1 MHTTASSALIIK
13 SLHKLLLVIL
23 TCSLLLACEES
34 INPTDNWDKSIA
46 LSKAADINKASN
58 IVEINLEAVAADIE
72 LKPGVFTK
80 MWTYNGQFPG
90 PTIEANV
97 GDTLIVNFTNKLNT
111 STTVHWHGLE
121 LPANMDG
128 SMLAQPAIAANG
140 GTFRYEFKLL
150 NAATY
155 WYHPHI
161 DSNVQV
167 EKGLYGALVVHEP
180 DIDKLHNFPDK
191 ETTIIFDDI
200 LLDDS
205 GQIEPPSYQE
215 PIIDPIANA
224 TTQLNG
230 REGNVFLING
240 KALEPLKSRGDD
252 IRTIKVH
259 SGTPIRLRLINA
271 ANARFFRLSIPDH
284 IIYQIGGDGGLLPS
298 PLAKESIPL
307 LNNRIQTK
315 PKARKISVRDGEPL
329 VFTSDPDLNKGI
341 MLVPGERSDIIFT
354 PNGEAGDIT
363 YLEWHFFPRGFHS
376 VENDGT
382 GNLVISHNHQS
393 ALTVP
398 FRILK
403 FEFDESSK
411 LNQQTYI
418 PPTNLRSIPLI
429 PTFADTPIL
438 PITFGHGLP
447 DPITGN
453 INFFA
458 AMNASKMGVPFSMES
473 SEIDTV
479 SLYATV
485 NQTYIWE
492 VSNLTQGDHPFHP
505 HGFTF
510 QHISTEYIDSIN
522 AENNKIEFPV
532 FSNELKDTIRIPA
545 RPGAKGSSKT
555 VVKLAVQFS
564 DSGREGTVQ
573 ALGKLPSTGLSGGWF
588 VHCHILEH
596 SNRGMGTYLNL
607 LY

>member
-1 MHTTASSALIIK
+1 MHKTANSALINPLLK
-13 SLHKLLLVIL
+13 SLLIIL
-23 TCSLLLACEES
+23 ACSLLLACEETVNS
-34 INPTDNWDKSIA
+34 TDDWDKNIA
-46 LSKAADINKASN
+46 LSKATDINKNSS
-58 IVEINLEAVAADIE
+58 IVEVNLEAVETDIE
-72 LKPGVFTK
+72 LRPGVFTK
-80 MWTYNGQFPG
+80 MWTYNGTFPG

-128 SMLAQPAIAANG
+128 SMLAQSAIAANG

-161 DSNVQV
+161 ESNVQV
-167 EKGLYGALVVHEP
+167 EKGLYGALIVREP
-180 DIDKLHNFPDK
+180 EIDKQYNLPSK
-191 ETTIIFDDI
+191 ETTIILDDI
-200 LLDDS
+200 SLDDS
-205 GQIEPPSYQE
+205 GQIEPPSYQA
-215 PIIDPIANA
+215 PITDPIANA

-230 REGNVFLING
+230 REGDVFLING
-240 KALEPLKSRGDD
+240 KALEPLTSRGDD
-252 IRTIKVH
+252 IQVIQVH
-259 SGTPIRLRLINA
+259 SGTPVRLRLINA

-284 IIYQIGGDGGLLPS
+284 TIYQIGGDGGLLPS

-307 LNNRIQTK
+307 LNNSIQAKPQARI
-315 PKARKISVRDGEPL
+315 ISARDGEPL
-329 VFTSDPDLNKGI
+329 VFRSDPDLNKGV

-354 PNGEAGDIT
+354 PNGDAGDIA
-363 YLEWHFFPRGFHS
+363 YLEWHFFPRGFHG
-376 VENDGT
+376 VEDDGT
-382 GNLVISHNHQS
+382 GNLIINHNHQS
-393 ALTVP
+393 ALTAP

-403 FEFDESSK
+403 FEFDETSK
-411 LNQQTYI
+411 SNQQPYV
-418 PPTNLRSIPLI
+418 PPTALRSIPLI
-429 PTFADTPIL
+429 QTSANTPIL

-447 DPITGN
+447 DPATGN

-458 AMNASKMGVPFSMES
+458 AMNTSKVGVPFSMENN
-473 SEIDTV
+473 EIDSV

-510 QHISTEYIDSIN
+510 QHISTEFIDSIN
-522 AENNKIEFPV
+522 VANNRTEYPV
-532 FSNELKDTIRIPA
+532 YSNELKDTIRIPG

-555 VVKLAVQFS
+555 VVKLAVQFT
-564 DSGREGTVQ
+564 DMGREGRVQ
-573 ALGKLPSTGLSGGWF
+573 ATGKFPSAGLSGGWF